1 MCDDFNESGSCPS
14 SIAIW
19 THRNRISQPM
29 AFYCPVC
36 DSPKDQLVLTNS
48 YAAVNCVKCCSA
60 ITGKDLL
67 MCERICLKCFG
78 DYFGVGIT
86 KTNIGKIELVVIG
99 NIGTP
104 VHSRQDFC
112 IVKRAQIPTKRA
124 IV

>member
-1 MCDDFNESGSCPS
+1 
-14 SIAIW
+14 
-19 THRNRISQPM
+19 
-29 AFYCPVC
+29 
-36 DSPKDQLVLTNS
+36 
-48 YAAVNCVKCCSA
+48 
-60 ITGKDLL
+60 